1 MGQGAF
7 LYLSPGEGGGRCDFI
22 FFISLQRL
30 WKPLLMLLM
39 LNLQFPVDGD
49 KLIEVVDVVSSV
61 FPSWF
66 EMAWL
71 DSTWPSLWPD
81 VLF

>member
-1 MGQGAF
+1 
-7 LYLSPGEGGGRCDFI
+7 
-22 FFISLQRL
+22 
-30 WKPLLMLLM
+30 MLLM